1 MCYEAVLL
9 DSVLR
14 QTVLSLKDGPAILVS
29 LLTCETQ
36 DNPAAFGV
44 AAPITVFEKY
54 VNCSCPEAA
63 GRPQPSLHRPR
74 GTVPRAV
81 VPGRRGELHGT

>member
-29 LLTCETQ
+29 LHTCETQ
-36 DNPAAFGV
+36 DNAAAFGV
-44 AAPITVFEKY
+44 AAPITVFEKK
-54 VNCSCPEAA
+54 SM
-63 GRPQPSLHRPR
+63 
-74 GTVPRAV
+74 
-81 VPGRRGELHGT
+81 